1 MQVAAIA
8 AALAVSSMS
17 SLGYSLKAASDSKKS
32 SAPKKSS
39 QSSSSTKN
47 YSKTSA
53 STSKSSGGT
62 YANPVL
68 DNIADPG
75 CVRVGNSYY
84 VVGTQRGGFDIFQSE
99 NLKDWR
105 QVGSTG
111 GLTCGACW
119 APDLHHI
126 GGKFYL
132 AYTDGNDFT
141 SSVAVSDKVTGPYH
155 TILNK
160 GVPGID
166 LSLYEHTDGRV
177 YGFYNPIRRGAIMA
191 CCRLSKD
198 LSKMEE
204 SKDLFSGPVPGLNQK
219 EMTVEAPFVVR
230 IGSTLVMIF
239 SYNATGPNY
248 AESYATASS
257 PFGPWKQS
265 NKSILKPNNTG
276 NGHACIVRTP
286 GQEKRNKGE
295 YVLVYHGA
303 GGNGNRNLCVDKMTI
318 FSDGKGDIDV
328 NVDYTPPGVQKPV
341 IT

>member
-32 SAPKKSS
+32 SAPKKTS
-39 QSSSSTKN
+39 QTSSSAKTS
-47 YSKTSA
+47 SKTSA
-53 STSKSSGGT
+53 SASKSSGGT

-84 VVGTQRGGFDIFQSE
+84 VVGTQRGGFDIFKSE

-141 SSVAVSDKVTGPYH
+141 SSVAVADKATGPYH

-177 YGFYNPIRRGAIMA
+177 YGFYNPIRRGAIMS

-219 EMTVEAPFVVR
+219 EMTVEAPFVVNV
-230 IGSTLVMIF
+230 GGLLYMLYSF
-239 SYNATGPNY
+239 NATGPNY
-248 AESYATASS
+248 NLSYATASS
-257 PFGPWKQS
+257 PLGPWKQS
-265 NKSILKPNNTG
+265 NETLMPDDKTG
-276 NGHACIVRTP
+276 HGHASMVKTP
-286 GQEKRNKGE
+286 KGTW
-295 YVLVYHGA
+295 VCVYHGSS
-303 GGNGNRNLCVDKMTI
+303 GPRNLCVNKM
-318 FSDGKGDIDV
+318 SVGGGKMKI
-328 NVDYTPPGVQKPV
+328 DYTAPGVQTPL

>member
-1 MQVAAIA
+1 MELQAVSLA
-8 AALAVSSMS
+8 AALAVLSLSSAGS
-17 SLGYSLKAASDSKKS
+17 SLSAAKKNKASSTRETSS
-32 SAPKKSS
+32 SAG
-39 QSSSSTKN
+39 
-47 YSKTSA
+47 SKTSQKTS
-53 STSKSSGGT
+53 STQKQSGESGGT

-75 CVRVGNSYY
+75 CLRVGSSYY

-126 GGKFYL
+126 GGKYYI

-141 SSVAVSDKVTGPYH
+141 SSVAVADKVTGPYR
-155 TILNK
+155 TVLNK

-166 LSLYEHTDGRV
+166 LSLYEHSDGRV

-198 LSKMEE
+198 LTKMEE
-204 SKDLFSGPVPGLNQK
+204 SKDLFSGPIPGLGQK
-219 EMTVEAPFVVR
+219 EMTVEAPFVVKV
-230 IGSTLVMIF
+230 GGLLYMLF
-239 SYNATGPNY
+239 SFNATGPNY
-248 AESYATASS
+248 NLSYATASA

-265 NKSILKPNNTG
+265 NETLMPDDKTG
-276 NGHACIVRTP
+276 HGHASMVQTS
-286 GQEKRNKGE
+286 KGTW
-295 YVLVYHGA
+295 VCVYHGA
-303 GGNGNRNLCVDKMTI
+303 AGTRNLCVNKMTI
-318 FSDGKGDIDV
+318 GNGKMKI
-328 NVDYTPPGVQKPV
+328 DYTAPGVQTPL
-341 IT
+341 II